1 MWLVYRRG
9 IIETSKTRHFN
20 WKYFLSLWLLPTTTF
35 YICKNTPV
43 TVILRRSYPVFTTTK
58 KEKVIEPRGAYVIR
72 YASHN
77 HKHIHTFTVTISV
90 LSPSNFG
97 CVPTEKKNAACNRRN
112 LLINDNLRLFFYLA
126 YWSHTNPY
134 TFLFSLLGDVFF
146 GHSKLGARALWTN
159 GNSTAHTS
167 RSLPPPNALK
177 WLNVFRL
184 KSGKDIMA
192 SLGPFPLTQGVS

>member
-77 HKHIHTFTVTISV
+77 HKHIHTFTVTIFV

-97 CVPTEKKNAACNRRN
+97 CDPTEKKNAACNRQN
-112 LLINDNLRLFFYLA
+112 LLINDNLRLFFLPGVLISHKSIHVFIFFA
-126 YWSHTNPY
+126 RRRVFWPLETWRPRTLNEWQLDCSHVTISAAAQCSQVTERFPAKKWERHHGVPWSFPPY
-134 TFLFSLLGDVFF
+134 TGS
-146 GHSKLGARALWTN
+146 
-159 GNSTAHTS
+159 
-167 RSLPPPNALK
+167 
-177 WLNVFRL
+177 
-184 KSGKDIMA
+184 
-192 SLGPFPLTQGVS
+192 